1 MLITVPA
8 CFEILLLA
16 PCHQVWVTRIR
27 YVIFDEVGLG
37 LFLWAGFLVES
48 VLHQKM
54 FAASGGVV
62 VCVEFLL
69 GGGDTGF
76 SLNHRFPVLA

>member
-16 PCHQVWVTRIR
+16 PYHQVWVTRIR

-48 VLHQKM
+48 VLH
-54 FAASGGVV
+54 
-62 VCVEFLL
+62 
-69 GGGDTGF
+69 
-76 SLNHRFPVLA
+76 